1 MALRERLVEEMKS
14 AMKAKEGLR
23 LSVIRMVRS
32 AVKNKEIELKKELDD
47 QEIIEIITT
56 LVKQRRESIK
66 LFQEA
71 GRNELV
77 LKEETELGIL
87 LDFLPKQLERHEI
100 CEIVAKAITDCGAQG
115 VRDMG
120 KIMKIIIPHVS
131 GRADGKVVNEIV
143 KQKLS

>member
-14 AMKAKEGLR
+14 AMKNKEVLK

-32 AVKNKEIELKKELDD
+32 VLKNKEIELKKELDD
-47 QEIIEIITT
+47 QEITEVIST

-77 LKEETELGIL
+77 QKEETELGSL
-87 LDFLPKQLERHEI
+87 LEFLPKQL
-100 CEIVAKAITDCGAQG
+100 
-115 VRDMG
+115 
-120 KIMKIIIPHVS
+120 
-131 GRADGKVVNEIV
+131 
-143 KQKLS
+143 

>member
-14 AMKAKEGLR
+14 AMKNKEVLK

-32 AVKNKEIELKKELDD
+32 VLKNKEIEQKKELDD
-47 QEIIEIITT
+47 QEITEVIST

-77 LKEETELGIL
+77 QKEETELGFL
-87 LDFLPKQLERHEI
+87 LEFLPKQLERNEI
-100 CEIVAKAITDCGAQG
+100 IEIVAKAINDSGAHG
-115 VRDMG
+115 AKDIG
-120 KIMKIIIPHVS
+120 KVMKIIIPHVS
-131 GRADGKVVNEIV
+131 GRADGRVVNEIV
-143 KQKLS
+143 KEKLS

>member
-14 AMKAKEGLR
+14 AMKNKEVLK

-32 AVKNKEIELKKELDD
+32 VLKNKEIELKKELDD
-47 QEIIEIITT
+47 QEITEVIST

-77 LKEETELGIL
+77 QKEETELG
-87 LDFLPKQLERHEI
+87 FPPG
-100 CEIVAKAITDCGAQG
+100 VFSKAPGKK
-115 VRDMG
+115 RDY
-120 KIMKIIIPHVS
+120 
-131 GRADGKVVNEIV
+131 
-143 KQKLS
+143 